1 MALKPRGACN
11 HESPCSTVAKRL
23 PSLRPSQQTRAASPH
38 VGLYP
43 RQSTVIMSNTA
54 NIQFTTYAQ
63 NR

>member
-1 MALKPRGACN
+1 MN
-11 HESPCSTVAKRL
+11 HRVAVAKRL
-23 PSLRPSQQTRAASPH
+23 PSLRPNQQTWAASPH

-43 RQSTVIMSNTA
+43 QQSTVIMSNTA